1 MIKILTKTALCF
13 VSFIGFS
20 ILAVTV
26 ISKPPM
32 LSVINN
38 VTTTGL
44 GISPQRIPPTFIS
57 TDVAKPYTYINL
69 PRDFNTPSGIE
80 YYNNIP
86 KKEIPQEEQ
95 DIQPEQPP
103 EETTVP
109 DNTFPIIPLDMSDGQ
124 TVFNLKYKNESKYS
138 PDINSLL
145 NQDYP
150 LNFAKS
156 VSSNNENQ
164 PIVLIIH
171 THGSECY
178 SPEGVQAYTPDTPT
192 RTLDTTA
199 NVVAVGKVLADELNN
214 RGVQTIHCTTMFD
227 AESYSDSYDLSEEK
241 VQEYLAEYPSIQY
254 VFDVHRDS
262 ITRTNNEKIKPFTT
276 VNDIE
281 TAQAMFVVGTD
292 SGGADHPHWIN
303 NLTVATFFQNKLIEK
318 YGNIMRP
325 INLRK
330 ASFNAEHAPGSLL
343 IEIGSCG
350 NTLSE
355 AKNCAALLGETIAE
369 IILTDGRT

>member
-1 MIKILTKTALCF
+1 MIKIITKTALCF
-13 VSFIGFS
+13 VSFVGFS
-20 ILAVTV
+20 FLTVSAILN
-26 ISKPPM
+26 PPT

-38 VTTTGL
+38 ITTTGI
-44 GISPQRIPPTFIS
+44 GIPPPQTTPTFTS
-57 TDVAKPYTYINL
+57 TDSPNPYTYINL
-69 PRDFNTPSGIE
+69 PRDFNTPAGIE
-80 YYNNIP
+80 YYNSLP
-86 KKEIPQEEQ
+86 KEDSTQAGQDPSPQ
-95 DIQPEQPP
+95 QPP
-103 EETTVP
+103 EDTPIPT
-109 DNTFPIIPLDMSDGQ
+109 NSFPIIPLDMSDGQ
-124 TVFNLKYKNESKYS
+124 TPFNLKYKNDSKYS
-138 PDINSLL
+138 PDLNTLL
-145 NQDYP
+145 TQEYP

-156 VSSNNENQ
+156 VSSTNENQ

-178 SPEGVQAYTPDTPT
+178 SPDGVQAYTSDTPT
-192 RTLDTTA
+192 RTLDTSS
-199 NVVAVGKVLADELNN
+199 NVVAVGKILAEELNN
-214 RGVQTIHCTTMFD
+214 RGVSTIHCTTMFD
-227 AESYSDSYDLSEEK
+227 AESYSDSYNLSEKK
-241 VQEYLAEYPSIQY
+241 VQDYLAEYPSIQY

-262 ITRTNNEKIKPFTT
+262 ITRPNNEKIKPLTT
-276 VNDIE
+276 VNGTQ

-292 SGGADHPHWIN
+292 SGGANHPNWIN

-355 AKNCAALLGETIAE
+355 AKNCASLLGETIAE
-369 IILTDGRT
+369 IILTDGKT